1 MTSLQNHLQRLN
13 GNKKVIYLFSDKA
26 YEGVVHLPLFE
37 IVFDPTPIDLE
48 GFDAIVFT
56 SKNSVK
62 ALEKSGT
69 SWKEKE
75 SYAIGEGTASFIQSC
90 GGNLV
95 FTCKESYGDAFAQML
110 IPLLHTKKVFFPRAK
125 EVVSSLFEIL
135 DVNSID
141 IKQSKVYATH
151 CKQYSTSKAPPK
163 DSKLIFSSPSTVH
176 CFLKN
181 FAWDE
186 SYFAIAIGEKTAA
199 VLPSSAKFTVSKI
212 QSIEHCIALAKA
224 L

>member
-37 IVFDPTPIDLE
+37 IVFDPTSIDLE
-48 GFDAIVFT
+48 GFDAIIFT

-62 ALEKSGT
+62 ALDQKNT
-69 SWKEKE
+69 SWKNKE
-75 SYAIGEGTASFIQSC
+75 AYAIGEGTASFIQRC

-95 FTCKESYGDAFAQML
+95 FTCKDSYGDTFAKTL
-110 IPLLHTKKVFFPRAK
+110 IPLLQNKRVLFPRAK

-135 DVNSID
+135 HVNHID
-141 IKQSKVYATH
+141 IKKRIVYETK
-151 CKQYSTSKAPPK
+151 CKHYPLSETPPK
-163 DSKLIFSSPSTVH
+163 DSKLIFTSPSTVR
-176 CFLKN
+176 CFLEN
-181 FAWDE
+181 FAWDK
-186 SYFAIAIGEKTAA
+186 SYHAIAIGEKTASA
-199 VLPSSAKFTVSKI
+199 LPLHVKVLTSKT